1 MKRGERSVLSVL
13 YDKDDSGDCNIIFC
27 KGNENRRLAAVCYE
41 VGCGNVWYDELF
53 DDDDTD
59 ANVDDTNVSSYR

>member
-13 YDKDDSGDCNIIFC
+13 YDKNDSGDCNIIFC

-41 VGCGNVWYDELF
+41 VRCG